1 MTIDTH
7 TPHVEPAW
15 AEAFLLELRLRGVNG
30 RRIGAALAEVEAHCA
45 ESGESAQEAFGD
57 PAAYA
62 VELAPDGA
70 VALDWRGE
78 LAPSVLGLSGM
89 MLTLGA
95 VGASRAGTQVEL
107 TAGLVLVVALAL
119 LGTTLVVRHAD
130 RVLRAVVR
138 HRWVAVAGALAPIA
152 LFVAILVLGRQ
163 TLVALP
169 PAGTLVV
176 GLAFLAASTAMAL
189 RVADP
194 GGDPVVGPDEA
205 GGAGTMAEDAV
216 SRGLQRL
223 TPWLFPVLTAVM
235 ALPLLLIQQR

>member
-1 MTIDTH
+1 MKIDTH

-15 AEAFLLELRLRGVNG
+15 AEAFVVELRLRGVEG

-57 PAAYA
+57 PTAYA
-62 VELAPDGA
+62 VELALDGT
-70 VALDWRGE
+70 VTLDWRGE
-78 LAPSVLGLSGM
+78 LVPSVLGLSGM

-95 VGASRAGTQVEL
+95 VGASRAGTLVEL
-107 TAGLVLVVALAL
+107 TTGLALVVVLAV

-138 HRWVAVAGALAPIA
+138 HRWLAVVGALAPIG
-152 LFVAILVLGRQ
+152 LFVAILLLGRQ
-163 TLVALP
+163 TLVSLP

-176 GLAFLAASTAMAL
+176 GVVFLGASTAMAV
-189 RVADP
+189 RIAEP
-194 GGDPVVGPDEA
+194 ADPVVGPAEA
-205 GGAGTMAEDAV
+205 GGAGTMAEGAV

-235 ALPLLLIQQR
+235 ALPLLLIQR

>member
-1 MTIDTH
+1 M
-7 TPHVEPAW
+7 V
-15 AEAFLLELRLRGVNG
+15 ELRLRSVDG

-45 ESGESAQEAFGD
+45 ESGETAHQAFGD
-57 PAAYA
+57 PTAYA
-62 VELAPDGA
+62 VELAPDGT
-70 VALDWRGE
+70 VSLDWRGE
-78 LAPSVLGLSGM
+78 LVPSVLGLSGM

-107 TAGLVLVVALAL
+107 TTGLVLVVALAV
-119 LGTTLVVRHAD
+119 LGTTLVVRYAD

-138 HRWVAVAGALAPIA
+138 HRWLAVVGALAPIG
-152 LFVAILVLGRQ
+152 LFVAILLLGRQ

-176 GLAFLAASTAMAL
+176 GVVFLAASTAMAL
-189 RVADP
+189 RIADP
-194 GGDPVVGPDEA
+194 ADPVVGPAEA

-235 ALPLLLIQQR
+235 ALPLLLIQR

>member
-15 AEAFLLELRLRGVNG
+15 AEAFVVELRLRAVDG

-45 ESGESAQEAFGD
+45 ESGESAREAFGD
-57 PAAYA
+57 PTAYA
-62 VELAPDGA
+62 AELAPDGT
-70 VALDWRGE
+70 VSLDWRGE
-78 LAPSVLGLSGM
+78 LVPSVLGLSGM

-107 TAGLVLVVALAL
+107 TTGLVLVVALAV
-119 LGTTLVVRHAD
+119 LGTTLVVRYAD

-138 HRWVAVAGALAPIA
+138 HRWLAVVGALAPIG
-152 LFVAILVLGRQ
+152 LFVAILLLGRQ
-163 TLVALP
+163 TLLTLP
-169 PAGTLVV
+169 PAGTLLVGVV
-176 GLAFLAASTAMAL
+176 FLGASTAVAL
-189 RVADP
+189 RIADP
-194 GGDPVVGPDEA
+194 ADPVVGPAEA

-235 ALPLLLIQQR
+235 ALPLLLIQR

>member
-1 MTIDTH
+1 MTINTH

-15 AEAFLLELRLRGVNG
+15 AEAFVVELRLRAVDG

-45 ESGESAQEAFGD
+45 ESGESAREAFGD
-57 PAAYA
+57 PTAYA
-62 VELAPDGA
+62 VELAPNGT
-70 VALDWRGE
+70 VSLDWRGE
-78 LAPSVLGLSGM
+78 LVPSVLGLSGM

-107 TAGLVLVVALAL
+107 TTGLVLVVALAV
-119 LGTTLVVRHAD
+119 LGTTLVVRYAD
-130 RVLRAVVR
+130 RVLCAVVR
-138 HRWVAVAGALAPIA
+138 HRWLAVVGALAPIG
-152 LFVAILVLGRQ
+152 LFVAILLLGRQ

-176 GLAFLAASTAMAL
+176 GVVFMAASTAMVL
-189 RVADP
+189 RIADP
-194 GGDPVVGPDEA
+194 ADPVVGPAEA

-235 ALPLLLIQQR
+235 ALPLLLIQR

>member
-7 TPHVEPAW
+7 TPHVEPGW
-15 AEAFLLELRLRGVNG
+15 AEAFVVELRLRAVDG

-45 ESGESAQEAFGD
+45 ESGESAREAFGD
-57 PAAYA
+57 PTAYA
-62 VELAPDGA
+62 AELAPDGT
-70 VALDWRGE
+70 VSLDWRGE
-78 LAPSVLGLSGM
+78 LVPSVLGLSGM

-107 TAGLVLVVALAL
+107 TTGLVLVVALAV
-119 LGTTLVVRHAD
+119 LGTTLVVRYAD

-138 HRWVAVAGALAPIA
+138 HRWLAVVGALAPIG
-152 LFVAILVLGRQ
+152 LFVAILLLGRQ
-163 TLVALP
+163 TLLTLP
-169 PAGTLVV
+169 PAGTLLVGVV
-176 GLAFLAASTAMAL
+176 FLGASTAVAL
-189 RVADP
+189 RIADP
-194 GGDPVVGPDEA
+194 ADPVVGPAEA

-235 ALPLLLIQQR
+235 AVPLLLIQR

>member
-15 AEAFLLELRLRGVNG
+15 AEAFVVELRLRSVDG

-45 ESGESAQEAFGD
+45 ESGESAREAFGD
-57 PAAYA
+57 PTAYA
-62 VELAPDGA
+62 VELAPDDT
-70 VALDWRGE
+70 VSLDWRGE
-78 LAPSVLGLSGM
+78 LVPSVLGLSGM

-107 TAGLVLVVALAL
+107 TTGLVLVVALAV
-119 LGTTLVVRHAD
+119 LGTTLVVRYAD

-138 HRWVAVAGALAPIA
+138 HRWLAVVGALAPIG
-152 LFVAILVLGRQ
+152 LFVAILLLGRQ

-176 GLAFLAASTAMAL
+176 GVVFLAASTAMAL
-189 RVADP
+189 RIADP
-194 GGDPVVGPDEA
+194 ADPVVGPAEA

-235 ALPLLLIQQR
+235 ALPLLLIQR

>member
-15 AEAFLLELRLRGVNG
+15 AEAFLVELRLRGVDG

-45 ESGESAQEAFGD
+45 ESGETAQQAFGD
-57 PAAYA
+57 PTEYA
-62 VELAPDGA
+62 GELAPDGT
-70 VALDWRGE
+70 VSLDWRGE
-78 LAPSVLGLSGM
+78 LVPSVLGLSGM

-107 TAGLVLVVALAL
+107 TTGLVLVVALAV
-119 LGTTLVVRHAD
+119 LGTTLVVRYAD

-138 HRWVAVAGALAPIA
+138 HRWLAVVGALAPIG
-152 LFVAILVLGRQ
+152 LFVAILLLGRQ

-176 GLAFLAASTAMAL
+176 GVVFLGASTAMAL
-189 RVADP
+189 RIADP
-194 GGDPVVGPDEA
+194 ADPVVGPAEA

-235 ALPLLLIQQR
+235 ALPLLLIQR

>member
-1 MTIDTH
+1 MKIDTH

-15 AEAFLLELRLRGVNG
+15 AEAFVVELRLRGVEG

-45 ESGESAQEAFGD
+45 ESGESAQGAFGD
-57 PAAYA
+57 PTAYA
-62 VELAPDGA
+62 VELAPDGT
-70 VALDWRGE
+70 VTLDWRGE
-78 LAPSVLGLSGM
+78 LVPSVLGLSGM

-95 VGASRAGTQVEL
+95 VGASRAGTLVEL
-107 TAGLVLVVALAL
+107 TTGLVLVVVLAV

-138 HRWVAVAGALAPIA
+138 HRWLAVVGALAPIG
-152 LFVAILVLGRQ
+152 LFVAILLLGRQ
-163 TLVALP
+163 TLVSLP

-176 GLAFLAASTAMAL
+176 GVVFLGASTAMAV
-189 RVADP
+189 RIAEP
-194 GGDPVVGPDEA
+194 ADPVVGPAEA
-205 GGAGTMAEDAV
+205 GGAGTMAEGAV

-235 ALPLLLIQQR
+235 ALPLLLIQR